1 MKFSSVKKS
10 FIRLYGS
17 NPIFNSQYWSFDQ
30 AFRAAWDSVDYF
42 QSRTLYGAAQELANL
57 SPFMENDE

>member
-10 FIRLYGS
+10 FVRLYGA
-17 NPIFNSQYWSFDQ
+17 NPIFNPQYGSFDQ

-42 QSRTLYGAAQELANL
+42 QSRTVKGAAQELANL
-57 SPFMENDE
+57 SPLCE

>member
-10 FIRLYGS
+10 FIRMYGA
-17 NPIFNSQYWSFDQ
+17 NPVFNPQYGSFDQ

-42 QSRTLYGAAQELANL
+42 QSRTIKGAAQELANL
-57 SPFMENDE
+57 SPLCE

>member
-10 FIRLYGS
+10 FIRMYGV
-17 NPIFNSQYWSFDQ
+17 NPVFNSHYGSFDQ

-42 QSRTLYGAAQELANL
+42 QSRTVKGAAQELANL
-57 SPFMENDE
+57 SPLLCE

>member
-10 FIRLYGS
+10 FVRLYGA
-17 NPIFNSQYWSFDQ
+17 NPVFNPQYQSFDQ

-42 QSRTLYGAAQELANL
+42 NSRTIKGAAQELATL
-57 SPFMENDE
+57 SPLCE

>member
-10 FIRLYGS
+10 FVRLYGS
-17 NPIFNSQYWSFDQ
+17 NPIFNSQYRSFDQ

-42 QSRTLYGAAQELANL
+42 NSRTIKGAAQELATL
-57 SPFMENDE
+57 SPLCE

>member
-10 FIRLYGS
+10 FIRMYGANPVFDIHTYGS
-17 NPIFNSQYWSFDQ
+17 FDE

-42 QSRTLYGAAQELANL
+42 HSRTVRGAAQELASL
-57 SPFMENDE
+57 SPLCE